1 MVYSW
6 KGEMEKARLCAQ
18 GFSDVEGKLLDSS
31 APTCRKDT
39 WRLVCAVCARLGWEP
54 QSIDIKTAF
63 LQGKEME
70 RDVFLEPPKEANEV
84 PGWLWKLLRPVYGLV
99 DSPERWYLRVVEILV
114 GVLKGTQSKFDKG
127 LFYWKNA
134 HGAIIGIMSIH
145 VDDFYFGGGAAFEGI
160 VGAIDSHVKVGSREK
175 DDFVYAGVHVKK
187 TMYTPVAHPS
197 AEVPLPES
205 VPKKVQIIET
215 DVNHYIRDLKPI
227 SIPKGPDGQEL
238 GDDEPLPEDTP
249 LREIVGELLWAAV
262 SGRPDIFFRVSRLAS
277 KVGKPDSRGFENR
290 E

>member
-1 MVYSW
+1 MSRTPGFQAAAAKELESWKGFRAYIRVKRVGGEKIIGSRMVYSW
-6 KGEMEKARLCAQ
+6 KGEREKARLCAQ

-39 WRLVCAVCARLGWEP
+39 WRLVCAVCARLGWDP

-134 HGAIIGIMSIH
+134 HGALIGIMSIH
-145 VDDFYFGGGAAFEGI
+145 VDDFYFGGGGCI
-160 VGAIDSHVKVGSREK
+160 
-175 DDFVYAGVHVKK
+175 
-187 TMYTPVAHPS
+187 
-197 AEVPLPES
+197 
-205 VPKKVQIIET
+205 
-215 DVNHYIRDLKPI
+215 
-227 SIPKGPDGQEL
+227 
-238 GDDEPLPEDTP
+238 
-249 LREIVGELLWAAV
+249 
-262 SGRPDIFFRVSRLAS
+262 
-277 KVGKPDSRGFENR
+277 
-290 E
+290 